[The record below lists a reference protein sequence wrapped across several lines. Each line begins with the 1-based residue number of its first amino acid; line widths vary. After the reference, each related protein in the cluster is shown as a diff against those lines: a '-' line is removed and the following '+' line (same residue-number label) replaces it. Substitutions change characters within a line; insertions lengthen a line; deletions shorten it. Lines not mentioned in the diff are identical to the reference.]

1 MHGFPLDFFALAP
14 LNYRAVCE
22 KNGLEIGMRLDHRN
36 PMYRKVIVPWWDSEI
51 ACLLVIISMFVV
63 FLFGMMGVSV
73 AHGSLE
79 YRPFVWVPVL
89 VIMLSAFVILST
101 TIRLIRRYLS
111 EKRKS

>member
-1 MHGFPLDFFALAP
+1 MRLFF
-14 LNYRAVCE
+14 
-22 KNGLEIGMRLDHRN
+22 GLEIGMRLDHRN

-73 AHGSLE
+73 VHGSLEYRPFVWE

-111 EKRKS
+111 EKRKSQ